1 MSQPWELDEPVPE
14 HPADRS
20 RRRRRNIMTSL
31 VALFVVLGLVGTTVM
46 SLF

>member
-14 HPADRS
+14 HPADRA
-20 RRRRRNIMTSL
+20 RRRRRSL
-31 VALFVVLGLVGTTVM
+31 LASLIALLVVLGLVGTTVV